1 MSIWMLVIRL
11 KNLTLEFDKE
21 DIYQPKKTML
31 LEHGVVNN
39 AVITLFASVFDW
51 SWFYILKNIS
61 VTNICDMSKCL
72 RL

>member
-39 AVITLFASVFDW
+39 AVITLFVSVFDW
-51 SWFYILKNIS
+51 S
-61 VTNICDMSKCL
+61 
-72 RL
+72 